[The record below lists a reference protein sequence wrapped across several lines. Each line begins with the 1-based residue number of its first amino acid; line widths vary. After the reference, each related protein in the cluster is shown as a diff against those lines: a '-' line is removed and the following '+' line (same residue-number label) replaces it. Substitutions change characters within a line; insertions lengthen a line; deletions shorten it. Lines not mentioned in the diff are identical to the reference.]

1 MSSVKDDV
9 ALWVNSVVIGLNL
22 CPFSVRPVSENRVRF
37 CVSKATD
44 EESLLAELMCEM
56 ELLHK
61 TAPADIDTTLLI
73 LPNMLQDFYDYT
85 QFLVWA
91 QSSIKHNGWQGV
103 FQLASFHPHYCF
115 AGSEPGDSENL
126 TNRSPY
132 PILHILREAS
142 LTAALSYFESVS
154 DIPEHN
160 KKRVGALTEAEKR
173 RLFPYILKM

>member
-1 MSSVKDDV
+1 MNSVKDDV
-9 ALWVNSVVIGLNL
+9 ALWVNSVVVGLHL

-37 CVSKATD
+37 AVSAAVD
-44 EESLLAELMCEM
+44 EEGLLTELMSEM
-56 ELLHK
+56 ALLHK
-61 TAPADIDTTLLI
+61 TPSADIETTLLI

-91 QSSIKHNGWQGV
+91 QSAIKRHGWQGV
-103 FQLASFHPHYCF
+103 FQLASFHPQYCF
-115 AGSEPGDSENL
+115 AGTEPDDSENL

-142 LTAALSYFESVS
+142 LTAALNYFEHVE

-173 RLFPYILKM
+173 KLFPYLLNI